1 MASPHVQRHR
11 ALHGTEGN
19 RSVSFQL
26 PEKRDHLRY
35 PAFFLEPSQPLR
47 KVVCGLHLKPL
58 LLLGV
63 AANKL
68 ALVELIEL
76 Q

>member
-1 MASPHVQRHR
+1 MASSDVQRYR

-26 PEKRDHLRY
+26 PEKRDRLRY

-47 KVVCGLHLKPL
+47 RAIYGLHLKPL

-68 ALVELIEL
+68 ALVELIAL
-76 Q
+76 H